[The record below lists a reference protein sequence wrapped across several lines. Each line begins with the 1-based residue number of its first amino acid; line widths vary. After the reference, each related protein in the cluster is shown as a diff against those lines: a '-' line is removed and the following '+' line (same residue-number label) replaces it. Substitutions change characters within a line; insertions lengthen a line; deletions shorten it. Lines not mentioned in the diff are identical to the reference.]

1 MGLLDGIGDWILET
15 ITSWL
20 VELVEIF
27 ISFLQNVLF
36 NYNGLGGIAL
46 QAYNFFVWFGGL
58 LLVVVAL
65 GTVITQIISETETS
79 QQADVWRTLVG
90 SVKAGGLLFI
100 LPVAIAFVMT
110 GIIKPSTDYFI
121 GLMGDEL
128 ITSIESLIGSDSFV
142 DAFGGALSQL
152 LIWLFVM
159 VVLGF
164 FTIKIFVEQAQ
175 LLMDEI
181 LSPLVAISVVSET
194 FNFVDNWWRDILSH
208 TVTIIV
214 LTLSMALFVEAL
226 TMQSDTIWTK
236 LPALIG
242 TGVLVISGPSLV
254 KSIWY
259 SSGTA
264 RTGQGM
270 ARTAMHMISR
280 R

>member
-1 MGLLDGIGDWILET
+1 MGLLDGVGDWILET
-15 ITSWL
+15 ITEW
-20 VELVEIF
+20 VTELVEIF

-36 NYNGLGGIAL
+36 SYDGLGGIAL
-46 QAYNFFVWFGGL
+46 EAYNMFVWFGGL

-65 GTVITQIISETETS
+65 GTVITQIISETEES
-79 QQADVWRTLVG
+79 QEADIWRTLVG
-90 SVKAGGLLFI
+90 SVKAGALLFI
-100 LPVAIAFVMT
+100 MPVTIGVVMN
-110 GIIKPSTDYFI
+110 GIIEPLTDYFI
-121 GLMGDEL
+121 GLMGDEV
-128 ITSIESLIGSDSFV
+128 ITSVENLIGSESFV
-142 DAFGGALSQL
+142 DAFGGVLGQL

-159 VVLGF
+159 IVLGF
-164 FTIKIFVEQAQ
+164 FTVKIFIEQAQ

-181 LSPLVAISVVSET
+181 LSPLVAISVVSES

-226 TMQSDTIWTK
+226 TMEADTIWPK

-242 TGVLVISGPSLV
+242 TGALVISGPSLV

-259 SSGTA
+259 SSGA
-264 RTGQGM
+264 GKTGQGM
-270 ARTAMHMISR
+270 ARSAMHMISR

>member
-1 MGLLDGIGDWILET
+1 MGLLDGVGDWILET
-15 ITSWL
+15 ITEW
-20 VELVEIF
+20 VTELVEIF

-36 NYNGLGGIAL
+36 SYDGLGGIAL
-46 QAYNFFVWFGGL
+46 EAYNMFVWFGGL

-65 GTVITQIISETETS
+65 GTVITQIISETEES
-79 QQADVWRTLVG
+79 QEADIWRTLVG
-90 SVKAGGLLFI
+90 SVKAGALLFI
-100 LPVAIAFVMT
+100 MPVTIGVVMN
-110 GIIKPSTDYFI
+110 GIIEPLTDYFI
-121 GLMGDEL
+121 GLMGDEV
-128 ITSIESLIGSDSFV
+128 ITSVENLIGSESFV
-142 DAFGGALSQL
+142 DAFGGVLGQL

-159 VVLGF
+159 IVLGF
-164 FTIKIFVEQAQ
+164 FTIKIFIEQAQ

-181 LSPLVAISVVSET
+181 LSPLVAISVVSES

-226 TMQSDTIWTK
+226 TMEADTIWPK

-242 TGVLVISGPSLV
+242 TGALVISGPSLV

-259 SSGTA
+259 SSGA
-264 RTGQGM
+264 GKTGQSM
-270 ARTAMHMISR
+270 ARSAMRMISR

>member
-46 QAYNFFVWFGGL
+46 QAYNFFVWLGGL

-100 LPVAIAFVMT
+100 LPVVISFVMT

-128 ITSIESLIGSDSFV
+128 ITSIESLIDSDSFV

-259 SSGTA
+259 SSGA
-264 RTGQGM
+264 GRTGQGM

>member
-1 MGLLDGIGDWILET
+1 MFDRLGDWILET
-15 ITSWL
+15 ITEWL
-20 VELVEIF
+20 IELVEIF

-36 NYNGLGGIAL
+36 SYDGLGGIAL
-46 QAYNFFVWFGGL
+46 EAYNMFVWFGGL

-65 GTVITQIISETETS
+65 GTVITQLISETEES
-79 QQADVWRTLVG
+79 QEADIWRTLVG
-90 SVKAGGLLFI
+90 SIKAGALLFI
-100 LPVAIAFVMT
+100 MPVTIGVVMN
-110 GIIKPSTDYFI
+110 GIIEPFTDFFI
-121 GLMGDEL
+121 NLMGDEL
-128 ITSIESLIGSDSFV
+128 IVSVESLIGSESFA
-142 DAFGGALSQL
+142 DAFGGVLSQL

-159 VVLGF
+159 IVLGF
-164 FTIKIFVEQAQ
+164 FTVKIFIEQAQ

-181 LSPLVAISVVSET
+181 LSPLVAISVVSES

-226 TMQSDTIWTK
+226 TMEADTIWPK

-242 TGVLVISGPSLV
+242 TGALVISGPSLV

-259 SSGTA
+259 SSGA
-264 RTGQGM
+264 GKTGQGM
-270 ARTAMHMISR
+270 ARSAMRMISR